1 MKKVR
6 VIEYPGLE
14 NLKSHLEEY
23 KKYFIEENI
32 IVLRNANLSI
42 QDQEK
47 VQQLFGSVLNC
58 YPNKEGDKP
67 DPYVEDHSATIKRKA
82 ADEKN
87 ILLHWHIEHPYYTN
101 SMVAGF
107 WNMEIFNVKGEGG
120 KTVFVNSSELYKSL
134 KIEDQEFLKKCV
146 ITFNKYHMSNYAL
159 EKLKSNVLEEIN
171 TPIISKHWLTSEP
184 ILKMSFI
191 SGEKSVKLYS
201 FDGKTPTKEQK
212 HKAQEL
218 IEYLIAQVST
228 NLDIRIEHTW
238 QQGDLLIPDLNLL
251 IHAVTGGFKPEERK
265 FTGMWSY
272 VENPWEIERIDIEQ
286 IKQYIIK

>member
-1 MKKVR
+1 MKKVK

-67 DPYVEDHSATIKRKA
+67 DPYIEDHSSSIKKR
-82 ADEKN
+82 DVSEKN

-201 FDGKTPTKEQK
+201 FDGKTPTKQQTD
-212 HKAQEL
+212 KAQQL

-272 VENPWEIERIDIEQ
+272 EKNPWEIERIDIQQ
-286 IKQYIIK
+286 IKQYINK